1 MGKFSIHVK
10 HYKSPQL
17 SGIDRHNRRL
27 SEIHSNSRIDTAK
40 SSDNVAI
47 VPVRESLYKDTK
59 LRLEKEVLSKGNRIT
74 KASVWI
80 SEVCCTLPLGIAL
93 ERSEDYFREIVGY
106 FKETH
111 GKENIMAAYVHF
123 DETTPHLHLCLT
135 NVTPEGKL
143 SRKELWTR
151 QRLYEIHDK
160 LPQLLQLKGYDVERG
175 DHLEDFEDK
184 KQAKLSLK
192 QYKVFREKEKI
203 KEEYKDLV
211 KDYNHLVDKY
221 NESYRDC
228 VELQQN
234 NLQTAQQI
242 LNDYHSRS
250 R

>member
-27 SEIHSNSRIDTAK
+27 SEKHSNSRIDTAK
-40 SSDNVAI
+40 SSDNIAI

-59 LRLEKEVLSKGNRIT
+59 ARLEKEVLSKGNRIT

-80 SEVCCTLPLGIAL
+80 SEVCCTLPFGIEA
-93 ERSEDYFREIVGY
+93 ERSESYFREIVRY
-106 FKETH
+106 FEETQ
-111 GKENIMAAYVHF
+111 GKENVMSAYIHF

-135 NVTPEGKL
+135 NVTPDGKL

-151 QRLYEIHDK
+151 QRLFEIHEK
-160 LPQLLQLKGYDVERG
+160 LPQLLQQKGYDVERG
-175 DHLEDFEDK
+175 DHLADFENK
-184 KQAKLSLK
+184 KKSKLSLN
-192 QYKVFREKEKI
+192 QYKIFREKEKI
-203 KEEYKDLV
+203 KEQYKDLI
-211 KDYNHLVDKY
+211 KDYNQLVDKY

-228 VELQQN
+228 VELQQS
-234 NLQTAQQI
+234 NLQTAQHI
-242 LNDYHSRS
+242 LDNYLSRS